1 MLVFTK
7 PRVTLSKRSSS
18 VGNVPW
24 VLSGTEHG
32 QGEVRGFANPRS
44 GSNHIAFFPAAS
56 PLGPWHP
63 MQYRHKVVTHVR
75 AALAVA
81 ERFPR
86 QTVNV
91 TLHSI
96 GCRMDVDVNLRKAFR
111 WPRRKQE
118 N

>member
-1 MLVFTK
+1 MA
-7 PRVTLSKRSSS
+7 PDA
-18 VGNVPW
+18 VPAIK
-24 VLSGTEHG
+24 LC
-32 QGEVRGFANPRS
+32 
-44 GSNHIAFFPAAS
+44 
-56 PLGPWHP
+56 
-63 MQYRHKVVTHVR
+63 THVR

-81 ERFPR
+81 ERFSG